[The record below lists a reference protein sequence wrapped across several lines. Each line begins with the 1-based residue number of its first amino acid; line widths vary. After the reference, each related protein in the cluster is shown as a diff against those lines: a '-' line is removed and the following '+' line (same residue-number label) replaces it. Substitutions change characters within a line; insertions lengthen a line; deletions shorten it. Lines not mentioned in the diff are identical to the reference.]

1 MDKNKV
7 FVSAYNA
14 LKSGKDFGKD
24 FAETGFSKEALSVV
38 TKIAKACS
46 NESEFVDFLNNPKN
60 ADLGSL
66 AVKLSNHE
74 MEAIRGGFTPLIGGC
89 LLIGYLWGNRDRA
102 GS

>member
-1 MDKNKV
+1 MDKNKMLAT
-7 FVSAYNA
+7 AYNA
-14 LKSGKDFGKD
+14 LRSGDDLSKVTESGL
-24 FAETGFSKEALSVV
+24 SKEALSVV

-74 MEAIRGGFTPLIGGC
+74 METIRGGFTPLIGTC
-89 LLIGYLWGNRDRA
+89 LMVGWLWGSRDRA
-102 GS
+102 GG